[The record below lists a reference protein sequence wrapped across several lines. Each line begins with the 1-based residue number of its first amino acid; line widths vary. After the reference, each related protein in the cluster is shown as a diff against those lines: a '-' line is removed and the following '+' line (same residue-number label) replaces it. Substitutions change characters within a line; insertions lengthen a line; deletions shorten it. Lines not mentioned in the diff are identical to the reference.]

1 MAEQI
6 SRGLTRFLAA
16 EHYFSE
22 TQSSK
27 LGLGLITV
35 HPRRQ
40 YLEFVTSRGVFSRKR
55 LDRGTRLLI
64 ESTILPEKGSVL
76 DLGCGYGPIGIA
88 VAVLNPSLRVV
99 MTDTNRR
106 AVELARI
113 NIDRNHVSNAEVRL
127 GWLYGPVEG
136 MTFDSIL
143 SNPPLAAGMK
153 KVIVPLL
160 SGAYDHL
167 KPGASLQIVVRKSSG
182 GEKIRGLMTGI
193 FRNVDIVARGGGYRV
208 LLSRRD

>member
-1 MAEQI
+1 M
-6 SRGLTRFLAA
+6 TRFLAA

-27 LGLGLITV
+27 LDLGLITV

-40 YLEFVTSRGVFSRKR
+40 YLEFVTARGVFSRKR

-64 ESTILPEKGSVL
+64 ESMILPEKGVVL
-76 DLGCGYGPIGIA
+76 DVGCGYGSIGIA
-88 VAVLNPSLRVV
+88 AAVLNPSLRVV
-99 MTDTNRR
+99 MTDINRR

-113 NIDRNHVSNAEVRL
+113 NIGRNHVPNAEVHS
-127 GWLYGPVEG
+127 GWLYDPVEG

-143 SNPPLAAGMK
+143 SNPPLAAGMER
-153 KVIVPLL
+153 VIVPLL
-160 SGAYDHL
+160 SGAYDRL
-167 KPGASLQIVVRKSSG
+167 KPDASLQIVVRKSSG
-182 GEKIRGLMTGI
+182 GEKIRDLMINI
-193 FRNVDIVARGGGYRV
+193 FSNVDIVARGGGYRV